1 MDNIFD
7 SSPASRIIDRIDQ
20 LQPDSQP
27 AWGKMNVSQML
38 MHCSSFQEIATGEQ
52 TASRS
57 WLGLLVGKLAKPI
70 LFNDKP
76 IPQNMSTIPNLIITD
91 TPDFNQARETLKHK
105 IVSLQDMDIGTGKT
119 VLQPHPFFGKLSDEE
134 WGKGMYKH
142 LDHHLNQFGV

>member
-7 SSPASRIIDRIDQ
+7 SSPASRIIERIDQ
-20 LQPDSQP
+20 LQADSQP

-38 MHCSSFQEIATGEQ
+38 LHCASFQDIATGEQ

-76 IPQNMSTIPNLIITD
+76 IPHNMSTIPNLIITD
-91 TPDFNQARETLKHK
+91 TPDFGQARETLKHK
-105 IVSLQDMDIGTGKT
+105 ILSLQDMKRETGKMI
-119 VLQPHPFFGKLSDEE
+119 LQPHPFFGKLSDEE

-142 LDHHLNQFGV
+142 LDHHLKQFGV